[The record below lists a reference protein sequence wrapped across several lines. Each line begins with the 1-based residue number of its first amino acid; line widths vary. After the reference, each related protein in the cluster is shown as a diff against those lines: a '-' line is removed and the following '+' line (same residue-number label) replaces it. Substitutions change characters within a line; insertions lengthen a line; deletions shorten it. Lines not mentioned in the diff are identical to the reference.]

1 MNLHISAISTLTR
14 QLLCQLL
21 DPPDPLGKDWC
32 MLAVKLEM
40 SDKLPKLDENKKATS
55 YSSAA
60 NASPTAKMLDE
71 WEERASSTIGI
82 AI

>member
-1 MNLHISAISTLTR
+1 
-14 QLLCQLL
+14 
-21 DPPDPLGKDWC
+21 

-40 SDKLPKLDENKKATS
+40 SDKLPKLEEGKKTSS

-71 WEERASSTIGI
+71 WEERASSTIGNFTSLYVFTSLPSSRLLSW
-82 AI
+82 